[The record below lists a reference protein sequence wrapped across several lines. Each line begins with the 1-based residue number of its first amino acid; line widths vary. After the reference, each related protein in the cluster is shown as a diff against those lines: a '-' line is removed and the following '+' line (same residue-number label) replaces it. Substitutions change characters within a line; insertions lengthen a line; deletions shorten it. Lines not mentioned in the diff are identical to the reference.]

1 MSEMTSLDRAQTRAV
16 RSKHTVALIV
26 GGPGTGKSEVVAH
39 RAAHL
44 IKGDRDPTR
53 IVVFVANHAA
63 GRLMRERIEAA
74 AGGAQPDLIVTTP
87 RRHGSELLGR
97 HAPKLGRSEQYVIHD
112 RGDAVQLMTELLR
125 ERASEEIDA
134 EEVVDLIW
142 TAKASLLSPKG
153 IELLAQT
160 DVAVVAA
167 RVFDAYD
174 EGLRDCDAFDRQD
187 LACKAVEVIES
198 VDGALEEE
206 SQKIEH
212 LIVDDYQDLSPAEC
226 RLVEA
231 LSSQGSLFVCG
242 NEDQS
247 IMDGTAAEPVGMFE
261 FKERHRD
268 AGEIELNRCYRGSKT
283 VVEAANEVIAR
294 NRKRRSKL
302 RTAAKKGGNAVRVL
316 ESWNERAEASDIEK
330 SLRDLQSVG
339 IQRSDIVILA
349 RTVEQFRT
357 IRDLLRKLVVP
368 HRVLGGERF
377 SERKEVKDLLAYLKV
392 ITNRADLLSLR
403 RIINVPRR
411 GIGKLT
417 LSRVQAHAE
426 DREIGFLAALRDA
439 EAIEDLPKNSKTK
452 ILNFCEQIDDLN
464 SKLGEFDAA
473 EMLDQ
478 VIERTNYIEDIHQQN
493 VADRDAREAV
503 VKELQAFAREFCE
516 QRSRCT
522 TGEFLRETSLRV
534 DADRYDPTL
543 DVVHLMTV
551 PVSRGLTFPHVIL
564 AGAEEGVFP
573 RSDEPGEIEAER
585 RLFHVAISRSSESV
599 IICHARNR
607 KRAGTGFRGEPSRF
621 IAEIPDDLREHLQ
634 TFSRETEIFDAA
646 DKQELPPPGAGEWV
660 RFEIGNRVR
669 HAEWGEGTVLETEGL
684 GQDLKLQIQFET
696 IGLKKLLLR
705 YAKLEKVS

>member
-1 MSEMTSLDRAQTRAV
+1 MSGTNSLDRAQTQAV
-16 RSKHTVALIV
+16 RSKHAVASIV
-26 GGPGTGKSEVVAH
+26 GGPGTGKSEVAAH
-39 RAAHL
+39 RVAHL
-44 IKGDRDPTR
+44 IKGDRDPQR
-53 IVVFVANHAA
+53 IVVLVANHAA
-63 GRLMRERIEAA
+63 GRLMRERIEAV
-74 AGGAQPDLIVTTP
+74 AGSAQPTLIVTTP
-87 RRHGSELLGR
+87 RRLGSEILSR
-97 HAPKLGRSEQYVIHD
+97 HARNLGRSERYVIHD
-112 RGDAVQLMTELLR
+112 RADAKQLITALLK
-125 ERASEEIDA
+125 ERASEEISA

-142 TAKASLLSPKG
+142 TAKANLLTQKG
-153 IELLAQT
+153 IELLAQN
-160 DVAVVAA
+160 DVAVAAA
-167 RVFDAYD
+167 RVFHDYN

-198 VDGALEEE
+198 VEGALEEE
-206 SQKIEH
+206 SKKIEH

-226 RLVEA
+226 RLVQA
-231 LSSQGSLFVCG
+231 LSSKGSLFVCG

-247 IMDGTAAEPVGMFE
+247 IIDGTATQPVGMLE
-261 FKERHRD
+261 FVERHGG
-268 AGEIELNRCYRGSKT
+268 AVEIELNRCYRGPKT
-283 VVEAANEVIAR
+283 VVEAANEVIAQNQ
-294 NRKRRSKL
+294 NRRAKL
-302 RTAAKKGGNAVRVL
+302 RTAAKKGGTAVRVL
-316 ESWNERAEASDIEK
+316 ESWNERAEATDIEK
-330 SLRDLQSVG
+330 SLRDLQSIG
-339 IQRSDIVILA
+339 IRRSDVVILA

-417 LSRVQAHAE
+417 LRRVEAHAE
-426 DREIGFLAALRDA
+426 AQELGFLAALRDA

-452 ILNFCEQIDDLN
+452 ILNFCEQIDDLS

-478 VIERTNYIEDIHQQN
+478 VVERTRYIEDIHQQN
-493 VADRDAREAV
+493 VADRDAREAG

-516 QRSRCT
+516 RRNPGT
-522 TGEFLRETSLRV
+522 TEAFLRETSLRV
-534 DADRYDPTL
+534 DADRYDPNL

-551 PVSRGLTFPHVIL
+551 PVSRGLAFPHVIL

-573 RSDEPGEIEAER
+573 RSDEPDEIEAER

-599 IICHARNR
+599 TICHARNR

-621 IAEIPDDLREHLQ
+621 IAEIPDELREHLQ

-646 DKQELPPPGAGEWV
+646 EKRDLPPPGAGEWV
-660 RFEIGNRVR
+660 RFEIGNRVQ

-705 YAKLEKVS
+705 YAKLKKVS